1 MKVLNAMDLKSG
13 KKAEQTRI
21 GTITQPVQFL
31 PKAEKTDEWSA
42 WNMDWLEW
50 NGIKQIR
57 RNARRLMKNYKLAK
71 GQIDKSDYFL
81 ETDNEMRDLVET
93 LVQEDMSALE
103 LKFYPIV
110 PNIINVLVSEF
121 AKRNS
126 KVTFRGVD
134 EYSYNE
140 QLEQKRMQIEQT
152 LLSKAQEQLLVKM
165 LDAGLDP
172 EDPEVKQQLEE
183 QMNPE
188 NLKTLPQ
195 IQSFFDK
202 DYRSMCEQWA
212 SHQYQVDCDR
222 FHMDELEERA
232 FRDMLITD
240 REFWHFRMG
249 EDDYDVELWNPV
261 LTFYHKSPEARYIS
275 QGNYVGRTDMMTV
288 SDVIDKYGYLMT
300 EDQLKSLEAIY
311 PIRAAGYPLQ
321 GYQNDGS
328 YYDATKSHAW
338 NTNMPGL
345 AYRQLTSMMTNQ
357 PPGSDFYGSIYGGGD
372 IVNWI
377 MSEGEDYAPL
387 GTAFLL
393 RVTTAYWK
401 SQLRV
406 GHLTKITESG
416 ETITDIIGEDYKV
429 TDKPVYNNL
438 LIKNK
443 TKDTLVFGEH
453 IDWIW
458 INQVWGGVKIGPNLP
473 SYYGMNNANGVS
485 PMYLGIDRNRI
496 GPLKYQFKG
505 DDSLYGCKL
514 PVEGAVFNDRN
525 TRSTSLV
532 DLTKPFQIGYNIVN
546 NQIADILVDEL
557 GTVILLDQNA
567 LPRHSMN
574 EDWGKNNLAKAYVAM
589 KNFQILPLDT
599 TITNT
604 ENPLAFQHF
613 QKLDLEQTNRLL
625 SRVQLANYFKQQ
637 CFETIGITPQ
647 RLGQQIGQTETA
659 KGVEQAVTGSYAQ
672 TETYFINHSDYLMPR
687 VHEMR
692 TDLAQ
697 YYQSRKPSVRLQY
710 ITSNDE
716 KVNFEINGS
725 DLLLRDLNI
734 YCTTKANHRAVVEQM
749 KELMINNNTT
759 GASVYDLGN
768 VMQAQSLA
776 ELNTAL
782 KATEK
787 KAAKMRTEENQHQ
800 ENLKQM
806 EIEARLK
813 EKQMQVDY
821 ETAKDEANRRRDILV
836 AEIRAAGMAGA
847 VDLNANAQSDFLD
860 IMEKIKGSEEFKQN
874 MDLQTKKE
882 ESKVAQDE
890 AKNQIERE
898 KMETQ
903 LALKDKDLQIAKE
916 NKNKFDKKK
925 TDTKKKK

>member
-1 MKVLNAMDLKSG
+1 MNVLNAMDLKSG

-21 GTITQPVQFL
+21 GTITQPIQFL
-31 PKAEKTDEWSA
+31 PTKEKDDEWTA

-50 NGIKQIR
+50 NGLKQIR
-57 RNARRLMKNYKLAK
+57 RSAKRLMKNYKLAK
-71 GQIDKSDYFL
+71 GQIDKTDYIV
-81 ETDNEMRDLVET
+81 EQDNEMRDLVET
-93 LVQEDMSALE
+93 LVQEDMTALE

-110 PNIINVLVSEF
+110 PNMINVLVSEF

-152 LLSKAQEQLLVKM
+152 LLSQAEQKLVEKMIEAGADMNDPAIQEQM
-165 LDAGLDP
+165 
-172 EDPEVKQQLEE
+172 QQ

-188 NLKTLPQ
+188 NLKTLPE

-212 SHQYQVDCDR
+212 SHQYKVDVER
-222 FHMDELEERA
+222 FKMDELEERA

-240 REFWHFRMG
+240 REFWHFRMS

-288 SDVIDKYGYLMT
+288 SDVIDKFGYIMT
-300 EDQLKSLEAIY
+300 EEQLKSLEAIY

-328 YYDATKSHAW
+328 YYDATKSHDW

-345 AYRQLTSMMTNQ
+345 AYRQLTSMMQNA
-357 PPGSDFYGSIYGGGD
+357 PFGDYGSITGGGD
-372 IVNWI
+372 VINWI

-401 SQLRV
+401 SQIRV
-406 GHLTKITESG
+406 GHLTKITEDG
-416 ETITDIIGEDYKV
+416 QTLVDIVGEDYKI

-458 INQVWGGVKIGPNLP
+458 INQVYGGVKIGPNLP
-473 SYYGMNNANGVS
+473 SYYGMNNANGIS
-485 PMYLGIDRNRI
+485 PMYIGINRNKI

-505 DDSLYGCKL
+505 DNTLYGCKL

-525 TRSTSLV
+525 TRSTSFV

-557 GTVILLDQNA
+557 GTVIMLDQNA

-604 ENPLAFQHF
+604 ENAIGNTHF
-613 QKLDLEQTNRLL
+613 QQLNLEQTNRMM

-637 CFETIGITPQ
+637 CFEVVGISPQ
-647 RLGQQIGQTETA
+647 RLGQQIGQTDTA
-659 KGVEQAVTGSYAQ
+659 TGVEQAVAGSYAQ
-672 TETYFINHSDYLMPR
+672 TEMYFIQHSDYLMPR
-687 VHEMR
+687 VHQMR

-697 YYQSRKPSVRLQY
+697 YYNSTKPSLRLQY
-710 ITSNDE
+710 ITTNDE
-716 KVNFEINGS
+716 KVNFEINGT

-734 YCTTKANHRAVVEQM
+734 FCTTKANHRAVVEQM
-749 KELMINNNTT
+749 KQLVINNNTT
-759 GASVYDLGN
+759 GASIYDLGN
-768 VMQAQSLA
+768 IMQSDSLA
-776 ELNTAL
+776 ELNHVL
-782 KATEK
+782 KASEK
-787 KAAKMRTEENQHQ
+787 KQIQARQEEGQNAEKM
-800 ENLKQM
+800 KQM
-806 EIEARLK
+806 EIEARIK
-813 EKQMQVDY
+813 EKQMQLDH
-821 ETAKDEANRRRDILV
+821 EDTKDELNRRRDILV

-847 VDLNANAQSDFLD
+847 VDLNKNNQSDFID
-860 IMEKIKGSEEFKQN
+860 IMDTIKGSEEFKQN
-874 MDLQTKKE
+874 MDLQNKKE
-882 ESKVAQDE
+882 GSKEQQDQ

-898 KMETQ
+898 KMQTQ
-903 LALKDKDLQIAKE
+903 LQMKEMDVQIAKE
-916 NKNKFDKKK
+916 NKNKFDKKSS
-925 TDTKKKK
+925 DTKKKK